1 MKNTKYKL
9 FLLVSKYMPVVIA
22 IGIFINIILAII
34 YKPLF
39 IVNIIFGS
47 SVTIS
52 ISNYITSITFKFCK
66 WHRILINYAI
76 FYQILMFIDSYVYN
90 LSNTILSN
98 MYYLSVLSI
107 LIFIY
112 AYINRNVK

>member
-1 MKNTKYKL
+1 
-9 FLLVSKYMPVVIA
+9 MPVVIA

-66 WHRILINYAI
+66 WHRVLINYAM
-76 FYQILMFIDSYVYN
+76 FYQALMIVDSYIYS
-90 LSNTILSN
+90 LSNTALSN
-98 MYYLSVLSI
+98 MYYLGVLSI

-112 AYINRNVK
+112 AYINRNTE

>member
-1 MKNTKYKL
+1 
-9 FLLVSKYMPVVIA
+9 MPVVIA
-22 IGIFINIILAII
+22 IGIFINIILAIV

-52 ISNYITSITFKFCK
+52 ISNYVTSITFKFCK
-66 WHRILINYAI
+66 WHRILINYAM
-76 FYQILMFIDSYVYN
+76 FYQTLMIVDSYIYN
-90 LSNTILSN
+90 LSNT
-98 MYYLSVLSI
+98 VLSSMYFLSTLST

-112 AYINRNVK
+112 AYINRNTK

>member
-22 IGIFINIILAII
+22 IGIFINIILAIV
-34 YKPLF
+34 YEPLL
-39 IVNIIFGS
+39 IVNIMFGS

-52 ISNYITSITFKFCK
+52 ISNYVISITFKFCK
-66 WHRILINYAI
+66 WHRILIDYAI
-76 FYQILMFIDSYVYN
+76 FYQTLMIVDSYIYSLN
-90 LSNTILSN
+90 NTALSN

-112 AYINRNVK
+112 AYINRNTE